1 MTNPNELHFKTNVQ
15 LKSIIGKDLIN
26 DDNIAIL
33 ELVKN
38 SFDADAKRVNVTYLN
53 LKNNDDELTQS
64 FSNKTSRLIIQDDG
78 LGMDLE
84 DIQDKWLNI
93 AYSEKKS
100 NKKQHNRRMAGAKG
114 VGRFSCD
121 RLGEY
126 LNLYAK
132 TKDDNKYLKLSI
144 DWKLFEIE
152 DEKKEIQSIPLK
164 FQYLS
169 KNEIENLGF
178 KAFDNG
184 VLLEVIKLR
193 SSWAYPIKDKSGNTI
208 KWDTEK
214 FVDLKKYLEKL
225 INPNQAF
232 QNDDFGIYISTP
244 EFIKEND
251 LRNEYEKFIGKVE
264 NRIFDKLDF
273 KSTSI
278 ETRTQDGG
286 KIIYTELKDK
296 GDTIFWL
303 KEKNPYYP
311 SIKNVKISIYYL
323 NPYAKAF
330 FTKQTGIQSVNYG
343 SIFLFINGFRISPYG
358 DVGNDWLGLDQR
370 KAQKTRSFLGLR
382 DIIGQ
387 IEILDELNDFQIIS
401 SREGI
406 VRNDNYKDLTNS
418 ERNDSFYYKAH
429 RRLERYVVE
438 GLNWDSSIYD
448 NKDPQFKE
456 IEQKIISG
464 KAKENELIFRE
475 DDQTKQRRTYGAIHS
490 IISAR
495 VNDVI
500 ELYINENLI
509 TQKIEEERQKSERE
523 FQQLIEDF
531 DNKKIDSETLGRI
544 LQRKA
549 EQNAELEKQLK
560 EFAKYST
567 NEATTKAIL
576 ELQNY
581 KKTVEEQT
589 ILIEKLQYE
598 LDDLKNQ
605 KQSAEKTAKEYKE
618 KAEKAEVDLSIEK
631 EKNLYLLATRRTLSP
646 DADGLIHTIKINNI
660 EIRDGIDN
668 IIDDLTEDDFDINN
682 LIERLGFLKL
692 NAERSLKMAEFVT
705 RSDLKEDIEKKDVD
719 LVSYIQEYISLYGE
733 TFSDKIS
740 FEFKVNNSYLNKNI
754 SVLNLSIILDN
765 LISNSIK
772 WGAENILIEF
782 NNTSDKQLELIF
794 SDDGD
799 GLSNKFLDKHKR
811 IFELSVRDIPTNGM
825 NGSGIGLFYTKNLL
839 NDMNSEIDFIGNNL
853 KLSGASFKLIFNT
866 I

>member
-53 LKNNDDELTQS
+53 LKNNDDEITPS

-169 KNEIENLGF
+169 KNDIENIGF

-286 KIIYTELKDK
+286 EIIYTELKDK

-589 ILIEKLQYE
+589 MLIAKLQYE

-605 KQSAEKTAKEYKE
+605 KQSAEKTAKEYKD

-668 IIDDLTEDDFDINN
+668 IIDDLTEDDFNINN

-733 TFSDKIS
+733 TFSDKML

-782 NNTSDKQLELIF
+782 NNKSDKQLEMIF

-811 IFELSVRDIPTNGM
+811 IFELSVRDIPSNGM

>member
-53 LKNNDDELTQS
+53 LKDNDDELTPS

-178 KAFDNG
+178 KAFENG

-278 ETRTQDGG
+278 ETRTEDGG

-311 SIKNVKISIYYL
+311 LIKNVKISIYYL

-475 DDQTKQRRTYGAIHS
+475 DKQTKQRRTYGAIHS

-549 EQNAELEKQLK
+549 GQNAELEKQLK

-605 KQSAEKTAKEYKE
+605 KQSAEKTAKEYKD
-618 KAEKAEVDLSIEK
+618 KAEQAEVDLSIEK

-668 IIDDLTEDDFDINN
+668 IIDDLTEDDFDINS

-740 FEFKVNNSYLNKNI
+740 FKFKVNNSYLNKNI

-794 SDDGD
+794 SDDGA
-799 GLSNKFLDKHKR
+799 GLSSKFLDKHKR
-811 IFELSVRDIPTNGM
+811 IFELSVRDIPSNGM

>member
-605 KQSAEKTAKEYKE
+605 KQSAEKTAKEYKD

>member
-53 LKNNDDELTQS
+53 LKNNDDELTPS

-132 TKDDNKYLKLSI
+132 KKDDNKYIKLSI

-164 FQYLS
+164 FKYLS

-251 LRNEYEKFIGKVE
+251 LRNEYERFIGKVE

-605 KQSAEKTAKEYKE
+605 KQSAENTAKEYKD

-668 IIDDLTEDDFDINN
+668 IIDDLIEDDFDINN

-811 IFELSVRDIPTNGM
+811 IFELSVRDIPSNGM

-839 NDMNSEIDFIGNNL
+839 NDMNSKIDFIGNNL